1 MTMVMEGDGTTRGRH
16 SGEEA
21 EAGEVDGED
30 GKEEGEGQP
39 TTTASRQTTKT
50 SDTRMTGIRATD
62 RMVSGRT
69 GLQVV
74 VVVVVGEEALTTT
87 TKDLQTME
95 TRTTAIRETRAGT
108 TNVMFLTPTHLMILV
123 K

>member
-1 MTMVMEGDGTTRGRH
+1 MVMEGGGTTRGRR
-16 SGEEA
+16 SGGE

-30 GKEEGEGQP
+30 GKEEEGQ
-39 TTTASRQTTKT
+39 TTTASHQTTKT

-62 RMVSGRT
+62 HMVSGRT
-69 GLQVV
+69 GLQVG
-74 VVVVVGEEALTTT
+74 VVVGEALTT
-87 TKDLQTME
+87 TME

-108 TNVMFLTPTHLMILV
+108 TNVMFPTPTPLMILV